1 MKTVLVGIISSTSGG
16 VSSQKLGGKCH
27 FTVLASLMWQSG
39 PNLLYLLKKKPNY
52 DKSLYLV
59 HFLAM
64 DASSYEL

>member
-1 MKTVLVGIISSTSGG
+1 MFLVGIISSPSGG
-16 VSSQKLGGKCH
+16 VSSRKLGGKCH
-27 FTVLASLMWQSG
+27 FTVLASHMWQSG